1 METIVTKDPKVA
13 LLNICRRNCNK
24 MHALADLMKSVLDL
38 KKRCGDSG
46 EFTSARTPE
55 CLDRIM
61 EELVYAFRCEA
72 NCDVMEARAVFDG
85 NAVELPKY
93 FDENGQKVET
103 GRD

>member
-55 CLDRIM
+55 C
-61 EELVYAFRCEA
+61 
-72 NCDVMEARAVFDG
+72 N
-85 NAVELPKY
+85 
-93 FDENGQKVET
+93 
-103 GRD
+103 

>member
-24 MHALADLMKSVLDL
+24 MHTLADLMKNVLDA
-38 KKRCGDSG
+38 KKKCGDRG

-61 EELVYAFRCEA
+61 EELVYAFSCEA
-72 NCDVMEARAVFDG
+72 NCDVMTARSVFDG
-85 NAVELPKY
+85 NEVELPKY
-93 FDENGQKVET
+93 FDENGRKAET
-103 GRD
+103 NWG